1 MSQFSK
7 KFLIFL
13 LMVSDASYYSQQNST
28 AVVLMF
34 INLKKNI
41 AEDSVTTVSFGEH
54 IYCIYGVV

>member
-1 MSQFSK
+1 
-7 KFLIFL
+7 
-13 LMVSDASYYSQQNST
+13 MVSDASYYSQQNST